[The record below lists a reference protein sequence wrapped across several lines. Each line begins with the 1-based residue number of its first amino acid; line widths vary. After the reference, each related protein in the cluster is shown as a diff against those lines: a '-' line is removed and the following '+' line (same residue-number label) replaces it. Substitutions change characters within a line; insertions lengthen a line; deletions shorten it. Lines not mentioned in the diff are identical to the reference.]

1 MREIRSPAAGVTE
14 YDFYH
19 HNETVGALTYAEVLG
34 LFGREGLDAATAW
47 SPPAATDAAFGAFK
61 LYRNY
66 DGQGNGFESISVR
79 ATVNAGGRNV
89 QAYAAVGPTRATI
102 ALVNE
107 DAAPVDVTVSLGSFS
122 ATGAAAF
129 YTGNGNAIT
138 RQADAPVQGNQV
150 TVRLLGTSFAMVV
163 ANGVAPALPDFAMP
177 PAADG
182 GSAAGAGAATGCS
195 CRITTATGPGGAV
208 DAAGAA
214 ALSIVLLRLR
224 RRRAAP
230 ARMSRPR

>member
-34 LFGREGLDAATAW
+34 IFGREGLDAATAW

-122 ATGAAAF
+122 ATGAASVF
-129 YTGNGNAIT
+129 TGSGNALT
-138 RQADAPVQGNQV
+138 RQADAPVQGNQA
-150 TVRLLGTSFAMVV
+150 TVRLPATSFAMVV
-163 ANGVAPALPDFAMP
+163 VTGIAPTLPDFSMP
-177 PAADG
+177 TPADG
-182 GSAAGAGAATGCS
+182 GATVPGSAATGCS
-195 CRITTATGPGGAV
+195 CRLTAVTDQGRAMEV
-208 DAAGAA
+208 AGAT
-214 ALSIVLLRLR
+214 ALSLVLLRLLRR
-224 RRRAAP
+224 RRRAA
-230 ARMSRPR
+230 AG